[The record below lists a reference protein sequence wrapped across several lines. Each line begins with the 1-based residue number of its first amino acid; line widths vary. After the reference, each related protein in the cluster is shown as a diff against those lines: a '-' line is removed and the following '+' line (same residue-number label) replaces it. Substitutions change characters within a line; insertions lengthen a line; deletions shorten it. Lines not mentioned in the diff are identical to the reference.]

1 MVVLFSEGPAT
12 GVGRLFALSDRTED
26 GLRVVRLRHRP
37 VRLRRAGSALTVLG
51 LSAALG
57 RLRREGF
64 APDVLHAHTLE
75 AAVAAAVLG
84 RLHGIPVVV
93 SEHWSGF
100 PLGTLTP
107 WQRVLARRVFQDAD
121 AVCPVSES
129 LRRAIEPYAPR
140 ARMRVVGNVVDTSL
154 FAPPDARPSHDGPP
168 RLLAVA
174 LLSDKKGLGVLL
186 EALARRAAG
195 GRPPVSLD
203 IVGDGPER
211 AALHARA
218 RDLDLDGAV
227 RFLGV
232 ASRETVARH
241 MAESD
246 LFVLSSRVET
256 FGMALVEALALG
268 TVGGLVGLGFYALT
282 SGSVLQG
289 LSPTMA
295 IVTFAS
301 LPFALA
307 WLFMAAVALALE
319 RYEAYGA
326 ITIVQPAAQV
336 VLAVTLAATVGTLG
350 AVLGFAISQVVGTA
364 AAAVLVRDRDRG
376 AAPPRRAGELR
387 AAARFGLLSWGS
399 EVLQNL
405 NYRLDLFVLN
415 AFGVTADVGVYSV
428 ALTVTSFAWIL
439 PSALQTVLFPRTARL
454 DTGDP
459 PASAEPGGLTDVE
472 LAASRGTRQA
482 VLLLIPTA
490 VALVF
495 TLLVLVPL
503 LYGARFDRTTDLGL
517 ILVPGTLALG
527 FARVLVAVTSGRG
540 RPQYSLYGRLIDM
553 PITAVLYFVL
563 IPAHGAT
570 GAAIASSISYA
581 LTGVISFVFFRR
593 VVDLPLRT
601 LLVPTRADL
610 EDWRSAG
617 RAVRRRLRGA
627 AEAP

>member
-26 GLRVVRLRHRP
+26 GLRVLRLRHRP

-256 FGMALVEALALG
+256 FGMALVEALASGLPVVA
-268 TVGGLVGLGFYALT
+268 TDVG
-282 SGSVLQG
+282 
-289 LSPTMA
+289 
-295 IVTFAS
+295 
-301 LPFALA
+301 
-307 WLFMAAVALALE
+307 VAGE
-319 RYEAYGA
+319 
-326 ITIVQPAAQV
+326 V
-336 VLAVTLAATVGTLG
+336 V
-350 AVLGFAISQVVGTA
+350 
-364 AAAVLVRDRDRG
+364 D
-376 AAPPRRAGELR
+376 RRAG
-387 AAARFGLLSWGS
+387 
-399 EVLQNL
+399 
-405 NYRLDLFVLN
+405 
-415 AFGVTADVGVYSV
+415 
-428 ALTVTSFAWIL
+428 
-439 PSALQTVLFPRTARL
+439 
-454 DTGDP
+454 
-459 PASAEPGGLTDVE
+459 
-472 LAASRGTRQA
+472 
-482 VLLLIPTA
+482 
-490 VALVF
+490 
-495 TLLVLVPL
+495 VLVPAGDPDAL
-503 LYGARFDRTTDLGL
+503 AAGIDRALEDLGGFDGSHAAS
-517 ILVPGTLALG
+517 LVR
-527 FARVLVAVTSGRG
+527 ARYGPEAVADAWDDVYAAVTGRG
-540 RPQYSLYGRLIDM
+540 SGGHAR
-553 PITAVLYFVL
+553 
-563 IPAHGAT
+563 
-570 GAAIASSISYA
+570 
-581 LTGVISFVFFRR
+581 
-593 VVDLPLRT
+593 
-601 LLVPTRADL
+601 
-610 EDWRSAG
+610 
-617 RAVRRRLRGA
+617 
-627 AEAP
+627 